1 MTDRY
6 NAFISYAWCDN
17 ETLDQGGK
25 GWIST
30 FVDRLWKLLRRELPR
45 EMAKVP
51 IWLDYEKMRGSDNV
65 TDRIRRELEASR
77 LLVPVI
83 SRGYLE
89 SPWCTQEREI
99 FIKRHGPDS
108 GRIFPVWM
116 EPIDDLP
123 PELASLLKYQ
133 FWYEDDHKQPRTRW
147 FPDIDPTDRDYGL
160 AQQNMARDMA
170 KLLITIEGHGPAAT
184 PAGTETAACQ
194 AARPRPAENPMV
206 LVNGGEGDAE
216 LVLELARCLVDDHG
230 FGAMYPRSLLPDPGD
245 LKSSDIS
252 KEFRDKL
259 ACCTAV
265 LMVVN
270 HGPSHQVDQ
279 QIIECVKSMPQRPKD
294 LPSAAIHICHPA
306 NKRPAF
312 SINIPQMRFHPC
324 RDNCVEECAR
334 LFTQGLASP

>member
-17 ETLDQGGK
+17 EPLDPGGK

-30 FVDRLWKLLRRELPR
+30 FVSRLQRLLKRELPR

-51 IWLDYEKMRGSDNV
+51 IWLDYEQMRGSDNV
-65 TDRIRRELEASR
+65 ADRIRRELEAAR
-77 LLVPVI
+77 LLVPII

-99 FIKRHGPDS
+99 FINRHGPDS

-116 EPIDDLP
+116 EPVDDLP
-123 PELASLLKYQ
+123 PELASLLKYK
-133 FWYEDDHKQPRTRW
+133 FWYMDDRNRHRIRW
-147 FPDIDPTDRDYGL
+147 FPDIDPTDREYGFM
-160 AQQNMARDMA
+160 QQDMARDMA
-170 KLLITIEGHGPAAT
+170 DFLKTVQDHGPDAPPVRPEA
-184 PAGTETAACQ
+184 AACQ
-194 AARPRPAENPMV
+194 AARPAENHMV

-216 LVLELARCLVDDHG
+216 LVLELARCLVDNHG
-230 FGAMYPRSLLPDPGD
+230 LGAMFPRTVLPDPGD
-245 LKSSDIS
+245 LKSSDIP
-252 KEFRDKL
+252 KDFRDKL

-270 HGPSHQVDQ
+270 NGPSHQVDQ
-279 QIIECVKSMPQRPKD
+279 HIIECVKSMPQRSKD
-294 LPSAAIHICHPA
+294 LPPADIHICHPA
-306 NKRPAF
+306 NDKPTF
-312 SINIPQMRFHPC
+312 SINIPQMHFHPC

-334 LFTQGLASP
+334 LFAEGLAS